1 MLLKG
6 YTFEQIGKFMLRE
19 DVTKVIEQFDP
30 LQHSNP
36 LSWMKSVVLSYDMKA
51 MWKARKQGKA
61 GDLAVS
67 ATGVREQ
74 IAEDYGESFL
84 ELFDL
89 LLEAKELQTLG
100 RLLKI
105 NQGMSTNFEEL
116 FGYIHDI
123 DSYINSAQKTIVYR
137 VIVDPS
143 RAHKWT
149 KSEIKDFSYIRF
161 LSDET
166 YASE

>member
-6 YTFEQIGKFMLRE
+6 YTFEQIGEFMLRE

-36 LSWMKSVVLSYDMKA
+36 LSWMKSAVLSYDMKA
-51 MWKARKQGKA
+51 VWNARKQGKA
-61 GDLAVS
+61 GDLAV
-67 ATGVREQ
+67 AAIGVREQ
-74 IAEDYGESFL
+74 IVADYGESFL

-116 FGYIHDI
+116 FGYVHGI
-123 DSYINSAQKTIVYR
+123 DSYINDSQKTIVYR
-137 VIVDPS
+137 SIVNPD
-143 RAHKWT
+143 RA
-149 KSEIKDFSYIRF
+149 
-161 LSDET
+161 LN
-166 YASE
+166 